1 MNIIQDENVQE
12 KMITLMIFLIIAQP
26 KIYKITNSYFNNHTD
41 CPTLISKLIH
51 IIIFFILTIIMLY
64 FVKKRLNNYVLIKY
78 ALISSLL
85 FFFLSSPELYNLTDE
100 IFKIETD
107 INCPNQKSIM
117 LHGIIFWIINYYL
130 L

>member
-12 KMITLMIFLIIAQP
+12 KMITLLIFLIIAQP

-64 FVKKRLNNYVLIKY
+64 FVKKTLNNYVLIKY